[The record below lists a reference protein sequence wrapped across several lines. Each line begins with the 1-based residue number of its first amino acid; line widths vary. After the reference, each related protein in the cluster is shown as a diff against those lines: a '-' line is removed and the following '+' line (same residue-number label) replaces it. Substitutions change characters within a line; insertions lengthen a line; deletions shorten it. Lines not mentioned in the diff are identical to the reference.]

1 MREVVKWTVFDDRS
15 KYILKFFELNVLSNK
30 HMDMYLQFVVVFFAD
45 SKKVIL
51 LRIFEKN

>member
-15 KYILKFFELNVLSNK
+15 KYILKFFELSVLSNK
-30 HMDMYLQFVVVFFAD
+30 HMGMYLQFVVVFFAD